1 MGGGFYPQSMAS
13 ERTTRTA
20 RVPTSALRVAQVARV
35 KSAQALLPLLG
46 GALPLTPSAGP
57 LGVEV
62 GNQRRPR
69 ARAAVSLKHHALLR
83 VIEQLDL
90 RFPPGS
96 PAVYVHEGARQ
107 ALERRLA
114 IVGRSP
120 VVVGI
125 HDNRHSMIHAVRKD
139 GLLRARLH
147 HMFLDAP
154 IDVVEALGRFLFYR
168 DREASHVVGRYI
180 DQNMGRIRSLE
191 PHRRSSKPNRG
202 VVHDLD
208 ALFAEVNRK
217 YFGGMIDASIC
228 WAAEGRAGARAT
240 LKLGSYSAQER
251 LVRIHPRL
259 DRPWVPRYFV
269 AFVVFHEMLHH
280 VIPAVRVAGRR
291 VLHPP
296 HFRAREREYRH
307 FERAQ
312 AWEHAHIDRLLRG

>member
-1 MGGGFYPQSMAS
+1 MAS
-13 ERTTRTA
+13 DRRTLRA
-20 RVPTSALRVAQVARV
+20 GVPGSALRLAGGVRAERARGRAQVVAT
-35 KSAQALLPLLG
+35 QALLPLVG
-46 GALPLTPSAGP
+46 GGLAHGDAGGLPRGLLTDRKG
-57 LGVEV
+57 
-62 GNQRRPR
+62 PR
-69 ARAAVSLKHHALLR
+69 ARAAVSLKHHALVRL
-83 VIEQLDL
+83 IEQLEL
-90 RFPPGS
+90 QFPEGS

-114 IVGRSP
+114 IVGKAP
-120 VVVGI
+120 VSVAI
-125 HDNRHSMIHAVRKD
+125 HDNRHSMIHAVRRD
-139 GLLRARLH
+139 GILRARLH

-154 IDVVEALGRFLFYR
+154 IDVVEALGRFLFFR

-191 PHRRSSKPNRG
+191 PHRRSTKPNQG
-202 VVHDLD
+202 AVHDLD

-217 YFGGMIDASIC
+217 YFDGLVDASIC
-228 WAAEGRAGARAT
+228 WAADGRPGPRAT

-251 LVRIHPRL
+251 LIRIHPRL

-296 HFRAREREYRH
+296 HFRARERDYRH
-307 FERAQ
+307 YDRAQ